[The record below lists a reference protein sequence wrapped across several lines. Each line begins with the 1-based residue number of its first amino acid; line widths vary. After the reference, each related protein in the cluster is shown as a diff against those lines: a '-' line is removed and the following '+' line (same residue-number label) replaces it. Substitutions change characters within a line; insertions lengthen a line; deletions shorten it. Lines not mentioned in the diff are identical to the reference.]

1 MIHYVCNK
9 VEILDLL
16 MTQYPRV
23 LEEKGYFCM
32 GPQSVS
38 WNEGNLIFVPDH
50 ALDKETRDNVGY
62 LAM

>member
-23 LEEKGYFCM
+23 LEENQRVFLY
-32 GPQSVS
+32 GPSKRQ
-38 WNEGNLIFVPDH
+38 LKQRKPDI
-50 ALDKETRDNVGY
+50 RS
-62 LAM
+62 